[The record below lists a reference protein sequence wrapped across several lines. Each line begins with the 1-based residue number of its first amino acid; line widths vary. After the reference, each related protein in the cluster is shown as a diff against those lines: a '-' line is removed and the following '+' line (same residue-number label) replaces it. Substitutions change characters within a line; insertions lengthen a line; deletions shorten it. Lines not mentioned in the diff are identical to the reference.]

1 MPLQRSLFELLLM
14 IFGWTDLRLER
25 RRRRLALLRL
35 TDEQLKDIGL
45 SRGEIDGW
53 IDRLDPLSRTLPH
66 PFTPDT
72 RPAADRWADADSP
85 RRRR

>member
-14 IFGWTDLRLER
+14 IFAWTDLRIEK

-45 SRGEIDGW
+45 SRDEIDGR
-53 IDRLDPLSRTLPH
+53 IDRLDPRH
-66 PFTPDT
+66 
-72 RPAADRWADADSP
+72 DR
-85 RRRR
+85 